1 MVSLIKKA
9 FVFAAVFLLLLQSLT
24 LGSYGAGGITV
35 SAKSAVLMN
44 ADTLEVLYAKGENE
58 QRPMASTTKIMTAL
72 LALEY
77 GQPQLAVTASDGAV
91 RVEGTSIGLLQGDK
105 ITLETLVY
113 GMLLESGNDAANVT
127 AEALSGS
134 IEAFCAL
141 MNSRAKELGMN
152 NTSFKNPSGLPC
164 DGHYSTALDMA
175 KLAAFAIKQP
185 QFLKICSKTSA
196 QVSFGTPECTRT
208 FSNHNKLLSMYD
220 GALGIKTGFT
230 KSSGRCLVSA
240 AERNGITLV
249 AVTLNAPD
257 DWNDHK
263 KLFDYGFAV
272 SAFQELQ
279 PDFSGVSVSVA
290 GSGVSRVG
298 VYAEEIFNAVPAG
311 CSVEIYTERFL
322 YAPVAEGEA
331 VGYGVIKHANGTEI
345 SRFSLF
351 SDCAAPLKPAQSER
365 KSQKGFL
372 FFERLKNIFKGCRK
386 ANS

>member
-1 MVSLIKKA
+1 MIKKA
-9 FVFAAVFLLLLQSLT
+9 SLFAAVFLFLLQGLT
-24 LGSYGAGGITV
+24 LFCGAAGGKITV

-77 GQPQLAVTASDGAV
+77 GQPQLTVTASDEAV
-91 RVEGTSIGLLQGDK
+91 QVEGTSIGLLPGDK
-105 ITLETLVY
+105 ITLETLIY

-127 AEALSGS
+127 AQALSGS
-134 IEAFCAL
+134 IESFCVL
-141 MNSRAKELGMN
+141 MNLRAKELGMN

-175 KLAAFAIKQP
+175 RLAAFAIKQP
-185 QFLKICSKTSA
+185 RFFKICSKTSK
-196 QVSFGTPECTRT
+196 QVSFGTPESKRT
-208 FSNHNKLLSMYD
+208 FYNHNKLLSMYD
-220 GALGIKTGFT
+220 GAFGIKTGFT

-240 AERNGITLV
+240 AERNGIILV

-257 DWNDHK
+257 DWNDHIR
-263 KLFDYGFAV
+263 LFDYGF
-272 SAFQELQ
+272 
-279 PDFSGVSVSVA
+279 GVSRSENVRPDLSGISIEVT
-290 GSGVSRVG
+290 GSAVPRVG
-298 VYAEEIFNAVPAG
+298 VYAENKNLAVPAG
-311 CSVEIYTERFL
+311 CSVELYTERFL
-322 YAPVAEGEA
+322 YAPVAEGDTI
-331 VGYGVIKHANGTEI
+331 GYGVIKHANGTEI

-351 SDCAAPLKPAQSER
+351 SDSAAPLKPTQSKR
-365 KSQKGFL
+365 KFQKGFS

>member
-1 MVSLIKKA
+1 MIKKA
-9 FVFAAVFLLLLQSLT
+9 SLFAAFFLFLLQGLT
-24 LGSYGAGGITV
+24 LLCSAAGGEITV

-44 ADTLEVLYAKGENE
+44 ADTLEVLYAKSENE

-77 GQPQLAVTASDGAV
+77 GQPQLTVTASDEAV
-91 RVEGTSIGLLQGDK
+91 RVEGTSIGLLPGDK
-105 ITLETLVY
+105 ITLETLIY

-127 AEALSGS
+127 AQALSGS
-134 IEAFCAL
+134 IESFCVL
-141 MNSRAKELGMN
+141 MNSRARELGMN
-152 NTSFKNPSGLPC
+152 NTSFKNPSGLPS

-175 KLAAFAIKQP
+175 RLAAFAIKQP
-185 QFLKICSKTSA
+185 LFLKICSKISE
-196 QVSFGTPECTRT
+196 QVSFGTPESKRT

-240 AERNGITLV
+240 AKRNGITLV

-257 DWNDHK
+257 DWNDHIR
-263 KLFDYGFAV
+263 LFDYGFDV
-272 SAFQELQ
+272 SGAENVQL
-279 PDFSGVSVSVA
+279 DLSGVSVAVT
-290 GSGVSRVG
+290 GSAVPCVG
-298 VYAEEIFNAVPAG
+298 VYAEKAYCAVPVG
-311 CSVEIYTERFL
+311 CSVELYTEHFL
-322 YAPVAEGEA
+322 YAPVAGGDT

-351 SDCAAPLKPAQSER
+351 SDAAAPLKPTQSKR
-365 KSQKGFL
+365 KFQKGFS
-372 FFERLKNIFKGCRK
+372 FIERLKNIFKGCRK